1 MQNKVKKTNKKTKEL
16 KSSSLIFLYKKKN
29 HRHYE
34 MIFYSLAQTK
44 NQILNSKQEERGEIK
59 VSVKLKP
66 IIVILVKCSFTWTLI
81 TEI

>member
-1 MQNKVKKTNKKTKEL
+1 MQNKVKKNNKKTKEL
-16 KSSSLIFLYKKKN
+16 KSSSLIFLYKKN

-59 VSVKLKP
+59 VSVKLNP

>member
-1 MQNKVKKTNKKTKEL
+1 M
-16 KSSSLIFLYKKKN
+16 
-29 HRHYE
+29 RHYE